1 MNFTLG
7 ENMESLKTLSAM
19 ILLFLFC
26 VSVPCF
32 FVPCVLCRSR
42 RKGRDSFSS
51 FQQEVHFLP
60 ELEEFLFFLIYLK
73 RSFIK
78 YNLYKVCKTTI
89 FYLCIYFED
98 FIKNTIYFTDY
109 LSNSV
114 GFLWSYR
121 IWAYL
126 REINIKKCWYFYVEV
141 KDIGE

>member
-7 ENMESLKTLSAM
+7 ENMESLKTLSAT

-32 FVPCVLCRSR
+32 FVPFVLYRFC
-42 RKGRDSFSS
+42 RKGKDSFSS

-78 YNLYKVCKTTI
+78 YNLYKVCKTTF

-98 FIKNTIYFTDY
+98 FIKNTIYFTHY

-114 GFLWSYR
+114 GFP
-121 IWAYL
+121 
-126 REINIKKCWYFYVEV
+126 
-141 KDIGE
+141 